1 MSPSCIDPWDW
12 SRSYLLPD
20 HVQTNIPRRGFV
32 GSYGAHNAAR
42 GLLVEICRATG
53 AAPVALD
60 FRDAE
65 VRDQVGDQLWGQVRD
80 EPCPGRERELA
91 VPRGVRDDLV
101 VIVVVTATAAL
112 PAARPS
118 GELVVVTTRRRSHR
132 WDDRDDDWTIAING
146 TVLDAEA
153 RRYPP
158 SPPFQGLLVAW
169 HLQRR

>member
-1 MSPSCIDPWDW
+1 MSPSCIEPWDW

-20 HVQTNIPRRGFV
+20 TVQTNIPRRGFV
-32 GSYGAHNAAR
+32 GSCGAHNAAR

-60 FRDAE
+60 YTDVE
-65 VRDQVGDQLWGQVRD
+65 VRDEIGDQQRCGRKRELTGPCGVRD
-80 EPCPGRERELA
+80 ER
-91 VPRGVRDDLV
+91 V

-112 PAARPS
+112 PAVRP
-118 GELVVVTTRRRSHR
+118 GGDLLVVTTRRRQHR
-132 WDDRDDDWTIAING
+132 WDDRDDDWTIALNG

-169 HLQRR
+169 HLQHQRQQPP